1 MTQPAEDT
9 TPLVTFDAM
18 PLTSDVRKAI
28 DDLGYT
34 HPTPVQRAV
43 FEFAAKGRDMVVQ
56 ARTGT
61 GKTAAFGLPLIDSVV
76 KVNRPAVQAMI
87 LCPTR
92 ELALQITREL
102 SAIAKHRGTKVV
114 AVYGGAPM
122 GKQIEQLKDGA
133 QILVGTPGRVLDHLR
148 RGTLDTAA
156 CKAFVL
162 DESDDSLDP
171 LCL

>member
-1 MTQPAEDT
+1 M
-9 TPLVTFDAM
+9 
-18 PLTSDVRKAI
+18 RKAI

-61 GKTAAFGLPLIDSVV
+61 GKTAAFGLPLVDSIV
-76 KVNRPAVQAMI
+76 KVNRPAIQAMV

-102 SAIAKHRGTKVV
+102 T
-114 AVYGGAPM
+114 
-122 GKQIEQLKDGA
+122 
-133 QILVGTPGRVLDHLR
+133 
-148 RGTLDTAA
+148 
-156 CKAFVL
+156 
-162 DESDDSLDP
+162 
-171 LCL
+171 